1 MPQTCAAQ
9 RGLQCHAPPP
19 CSCLPVGRQLEGVP
33 CCALIR
39 RFMHGVRALGG
50 INKATPKVGADDG
63 TCAGACSCTHNT
75 WRAVLVQQVCE
86 RAPHDG

>member
-1 MPQTCAAQ
+1 
-9 RGLQCHAPPP
+9 
-19 CSCLPVGRQLEGVP
+19 
-33 CCALIR
+33 
-39 RFMHGVRALGG
+39 MHGVRALGG